1 MTIIIDAQITSIE
14 EISINDHDVNR
25 INSIEYIHA
34 GYRQDS
40 KAPTFA
46 LTYQGTWMTLVKNCG
61 FTPEVAKSI
70 EESYHK
76 LYRVSTMWV
85 QNQLKEASRVG
96 YVTCAFGLK
105 VRTPLLKQVM
115 YGTGKIPS
123 SAAAEGRTAGNALG
137 QSWCLLNSRAGS
149 EFMQGVRNS
158 EFKHAIKPC
167 SQIHD
172 AQYYLVRDGAYEALL
187 YLNEH
192 LPKAV
197 AWQDDPEI
205 WHDQVKLS
213 GSVEIFYPNWNH
225 GFDIS
230 NTANENT
237 IKERIKAHLADLKE
251 KGIAA

>member
-1 MTIIIDAQITSIE
+1 
-14 EISINDHDVNR
+14 
-25 INSIEYIHA
+25 
-34 GYRQDS
+34 
-40 KAPTFA
+40 
-46 LTYQGTWMTLVKNCG
+46 MTLTKNCG

-115 YGTGKIPS
+115 YGSGKIPS

-137 QSWCLLNSRAGS
+137 QSWCLLNNRAGS
-149 EFMQGVRNS
+149 EFMQGVRSS

-172 AQYYLVRDGAYEALL
+172 AQYYLIKEDMSALL
-187 YLNEH
+187 YTNKH
-192 LPKAV
+192 LVKAV
-197 AWQDDPEI
+197 QWNDNPAIYHPEVGFGGNLTIFFPAWSNEI
-205 WHDQVKLS
+205 DIPNNATEE
-213 GSVEIFYPNWNH
+213 EIMT
-225 GFDIS
+225 IL
-230 NTANENT
+230 ENSQ
-237 IKERIKAHLADLKE
+237 
-251 KGIAA
+251 